1 MIKSGLWLSRPFIL
15 QFKSEL
21 SLLIDFE
28 VLKIESYFDLKRCD
42 TRLDLKLVIQFFF
55 SVNRIKI
62 F

>member
-1 MIKSGLWLSRPFIL
+1 MIKSGLRLSRPFIL

-42 TRLDLKLVIQFFF
+42 TRLDLTLVIHFFF
-55 SVNRIKI
+55 RLIV
-62 F
+62 